1 MSKTT
6 PLTDKEKQAQLL
18 AQGEIPRHI
27 AIIMDGNGR
36 WAKQKGYPRIAGH
49 KAGVDSVSDI
59 VEVAGQLGV
68 KYLTLYTFST
78 ENWKRPKNEVS
89 TLMRLLVHTLRREID
104 HLNKENVRVRT
115 IGDLSALPEKVRQE
129 FLDAQKL
136 TKDND
141 KMELILAVSYGSR
154 WEIVQA
160 IKRAYKDVDRKKL
173 DIDELSPEIFSSY
186 LNTNNTPDPDLV
198 IRTSGEFRISNFL
211 LWQVAYSEF
220 FVSEVYWPD
229 FRRNHLYEAIH
240 SYQTRERRF
249 GKVSEQI
256 YHASKNDK
264 P

>member
-1 MSKTT
+1 MSKTKL
-6 PLTDKEKQAQLL
+6 LTDKEKQERLL
-18 AQGEIPRHI
+18 TQGEIPRHI

-49 KAGVDSVSDI
+49 KAGVDSVSEI

-78 ENWKRPKNEVS
+78 ENWKRPKNEVA
-89 TLMRLLVHTLRREID
+89 TLMRLLVHTIRREID

-115 IGDLSALPEKVRQE
+115 IGDLSALPESAQKE
-129 FLDAQKL
+129 FLDAIIR

-141 KMELILAVSYGSR
+141 KIQLILAISYGSR
-154 WEIVQA
+154 WEIIEA
-160 IKRAYKDVDRKKL
+160 IKKVYADVENKTINL
-173 DIDELSPEIFSSY
+173 DDLTPATFGSY
-186 LNTNNTPDPDLV
+186 LSTRDIPDPDLV
-198 IRTSGEFRISNFL
+198 IRTSGEFRVSNFL

-220 FVSEVYWPD
+220 YISPVLWPD
-229 FRRNHLYEAIH
+229 FRRNHLYDAIH

-256 YHASKNDK
+256 
-264 P
+264 